1 MYTGKTIK
9 TLFMPLFLALCFS
22 ASVHSADAVTVTVT
36 AADKSNNRAAGF
48 KFSKKSS
55 TDQTVAGI
63 SAQPIV
69 HYQQNIHMLSAV
81 NDRPTFQV
89 FGDGRVL
96 VHYPVYMKMAGD
108 YEMQLDE
115 VELIDLLHSLS
126 DNGVMD
132 FDSDKHKAG
141 KETEKQSLKAKGQY
155 FAISDA
161 VETIIEIRLDEYQK
175 NNSTKTI
182 SNFYKKFKWENLEHD
197 AKRFKKLKALEQ
209 SNASVSELKRMMK
222 DPRLTKRDQP

>member
-9 TLFMPLFLALCFS
+9 TLLMPFLLALCFT
-22 ASVHSADAVTVTVT
+22 ASVHSADTVTVA

-55 TDQTVAGI
+55 ADQVLAGI
-63 SAQPIV
+63 AAQPVIQ
-69 HYQQNIHMLSAV
+69 YQQNIHMLSTV
-81 NDRPTFQV
+81 NDRPTFRV
-89 FGDGRVL
+89 FGDGRVS

-132 FDSDKHKAG
+132 FDLDKHKAAM
-141 KETEKQSLKAKGQY
+141 KSEKQSLRSKGQY
-155 FAISDA
+155 FAISDT
-161 VETIIEIRLDEYQK
+161 VETIIEVRLDEYQK
-175 NNSTKTI
+175 NNSSKTI
-182 SNFYKKFKWENLEHD
+182 SKFYKKFKWENLEQD
-197 AKRFKKLKALEQ
+197 AKRFKKLKALAR
-209 SNASVSELKRMMK
+209 SNGSVSELKRMMK
-222 DPRLTKRDQP
+222 DPRLIKRNQP